1 VPPKPTSPNRLGQ
14 DALGSWPIAVLAA
27 ALGVEAESAARTV
40 PQGLAQLIT
49 GPEDNSALGLVQERV
64 RRANAG
70 PWLVDETGAGEHVDH
85 LGCAGGR
92 PAR

>member
-1 VPPKPTSPNRLGQ
+1 VLPKPTSPNRLGQ

-49 GPEDNSALGLVQERV
+49 VRKTTARWAWSKSGSEGPMP
-64 RRANAG
+64 G
-70 PWLVDETGAGEHVDH
+70 PGW
-85 LGCAGGR
+85 
-92 PAR
+92 